1 MQTMTTTAWPFQTNI
16 RSSSYALT
24 MCFQGHGPSQRPFA
38 FLRVVYV
45 GEPPRA
51 LPALTKMLHNH
62 LRLSGDCMQQTS
74 QLINDG
80 KHMHGSDMWTAPGPA

>member
-16 RSSSYALT
+16 RSSSYVPT

-38 FLRVVYV
+38 FLRMVYV
-45 GEPPRA
+45 GERPGA
-51 LPALTKMLHNH
+51 FSALTKMLHNRS
-62 LRLSGDCMQQTS
+62 RLSGDCMQQTS